1 MQLAKYI
8 ILQWQ
13 GREHA
18 VAFPENV
25 QHAAVFNHIRRDSSA
40 ARAVS
45 AGFFYEEPGAFWH
58 GGQSETLGLP
68 SRPQDAHHIQAM
80 LNSADRR
87 LWDLRVLV
95 WEACEA
101 SRRREF
107 FDREPAMS
115 MA

>member
-8 ILQWQ
+8 ILLWQ

-18 VAFPENV
+18 IAFPENV
-25 QHAAVFNHIRRDSSA
+25 QHSAVFDYIRRDNPA

-58 GGQSETLGLP
+58 GGESLTLGIQ
-68 SRPQDAHHIQAM
+68 SRPQDAQHIQAM
-80 LNSADRR
+80 LKSADRR

-101 SRRREF
+101 SRRCQ
-107 FDREPAMS
+107 PAMRTPEMS
-115 MA
+115 LN

>member
-13 GREHA
+13 GREQA

-25 QHAAVFNHIRRDSSA
+25 QHADVFRYIHRDNPA
-40 ARAVS
+40 FRAVS
-45 AGFFYEEPGAFWH
+45 AGFFCDEPGAFWH
-58 GGQSETLGLP
+58 GGESLTLGIQ
-68 SRPQDAHHIQAM
+68 SRPQDAQHIQSM
-80 LNSADRR
+80 LKSADRR

-101 SRRREF
+101 SRRRE
-107 FDREPAMS
+107 PAMRS
-115 MA
+115 PEMSLN

>member
-25 QHAAVFNHIRRDSSA
+25 QHAAVFDYIRRDNPA
-40 ARAVS
+40 VRAVS
-45 AGFFYEEPGAFWH
+45 AGFFYEEPDAFWH
-58 GGQSETLGLP
+58 GGESETLGLP
-68 SRPQDAHHIQAM
+68 SRPQDAQHIQAM
-80 LNSADRR
+80 LKSPDRR

-101 SRRREF
+101 SRRH
-107 FDREPAMS
+107 EPMMQTPGMS
-115 MA
+115 LN

>member
-1 MQLAKYI
+1 MELAKYI

-18 VAFPENV
+18 VAFPRNI
-25 QHAAVFNHIRRDSSA
+25 QHSAVFEYIRKDNPA

-58 GGQSETLGLP
+58 GGESETLGLP
-68 SRPQDAHHIQAM
+68 SRPQDAQHIQSM
-80 LNSADRR
+80 LKSPDRR

-101 SRRREF
+101 SRRREPTMKS
-107 FDREPAMS
+107 PAI
-115 MA
+115 AFG

>member
-8 ILQWQ
+8 ILLWQ

-25 QHAAVFNHIRRDSSA
+25 QHIAVFDYIRRDNPA

-58 GGQSETLGLP
+58 GGESETLGIP
-68 SRPQDAHHIQAM
+68 SRPQDAHHIQTM
-80 LNSADRR
+80 LKSADRR

-101 SRRREF
+101 SRRREPMM
-107 FDREPAMS
+107 RTPEMS
-115 MA
+115 LN

>member
-1 MQLAKYI
+1 MELAKYI

-18 VAFPENV
+18 VAFPRNI
-25 QHAAVFNHIRRDSSA
+25 QHSAVFEYIRKDNPA

-58 GGQSETLGLP
+58 GGESETLGLP
-68 SRPQDAHHIQAM
+68 SRPQDAQHIQSM
-80 LNSADRR
+80 LKSPDRR

-101 SRRREF
+101 SRRRE
-107 FDREPAMS
+107 PMMQSPGMS
-115 MA
+115 LN

>member
-25 QHAAVFNHIRRDSSA
+25 QHAAVFDYIRRNNPA

-45 AGFFYEEPGAFWH
+45 AGFFYEEPGVFWH
-58 GGQSETLGLP
+58 GGESLTLGIQ
-68 SRPQDAHHIQAM
+68 SRPQDANHIQTM

-101 SRRREF
+101 SRRRE
-107 FDREPAMS
+107 PAMRS
-115 MA
+115 PEMSLN

>member
-8 ILQWQ
+8 ILLWQ

-18 VAFPENV
+18 VTFPETV
-25 QHAAVFNHIRRDSSA
+25 QHSAVFDYIRRDNPH

-58 GGQSETLGLP
+58 GGQSETLGLA
-68 SRPQDAHHIQAM
+68 SRPQDASHIQTM
-80 LNSADRR
+80 LKSADRR

-95 WEACEA
+95 WEACEV
-101 SRRREF
+101 SRRQEREVNQP
-107 FDREPAMS
+107 EIS
-115 MA
+115 VS

>member
-25 QHAAVFNHIRRDSSA
+25 QHSAVFDYIRRDNPA
-40 ARAVS
+40 ARALS

-58 GGQSETLGLP
+58 GGESLTLGIQ
-68 SRPQDAHHIQAM
+68 SRPQDAHHIQTM
-80 LNSADRR
+80 LSSADRR

-107 FDREPAMS
+107 VDREPAMS

>member
-8 ILQWQ
+8 ILLWQ

-18 VAFPENV
+18 VAFPGNI
-25 QHAAVFNHIRRDSSA
+25 QHSAMFEYIRRDNPA

-58 GGQSETLGLP
+58 GGESETLGIP
-68 SRPQDAHHIQAM
+68 SRPQDAQHIQSM
-80 LNSADRR
+80 LKSPDRR

-101 SRRREF
+101 SRRREPMM
-107 FDREPAMS
+107 RSPAI
-115 MA
+115 AFG

>member
-8 ILQWQ
+8 ILLWQ

-18 VAFPENV
+18 VAFPENI
-25 QHAAVFNHIRRDSSA
+25 QHADVFNYIRRDNPN

-45 AGFFYEEPGAFWH
+45 AGFFHDEQDAFWH

-68 SRPQDAHHIQAM
+68 SRPQDAHHIQTM
-80 LNSADRR
+80 LKSADRR

-101 SRRREF
+101 SRRRV
-107 FDREPAMS
+107 PAMQTPVMS
-115 MA
+115 LN